1 MRVVQITDLHLLPDN
16 GSRLY
21 GVDTMASL
29 ELVLEKIMELP
40 EPAEAIIATGD
51 LAEDGS
57 EESYARLRQRLAR
70 LGVPV
75 YVLPGNHDDPAAM
88 RATLVGDGVYFQ
100 RAAQFGDWTILFVN
114 SKVTGEDHGFVGTEE
129 LCMLE
134 NQIAGA
140 GDASIVVAL
149 HHTPVPRCP
158 SSGCQLGNATEF
170 LELLRGHRAVKATI
184 AGHTHTTVEAV
195 CDGLVLYTTPS
206 TFAQMSHAELDDHV
220 DHEDFLAS
228 HSLDVSTQGFRVLD
242 LMPDGRFT
250 SKVHTTT
257 DC

>member
-100 RAAQFGDWTILFVN
+100 RPRNLETGQF
-114 SKVTGEDHGFVGTEE
+114 SS
-129 LCMLE
+129 
-134 NQIAGA
+134 
-140 GDASIVVAL
+140 SIQ
-149 HHTPVPRCP
+149 R
-158 SSGCQLGNATEF
+158 
-170 LELLRGHRAVKATI
+170 
-184 AGHTHTTVEAV
+184 
-195 CDGLVLYTTPS
+195 
-206 TFAQMSHAELDDHV
+206 
-220 DHEDFLAS
+220 
-228 HSLDVSTQGFRVLD
+228 
-242 LMPDGRFT
+242 
-250 SKVHTTT
+250 
-257 DC
+257 